1 MWLGICESTWLL
13 SPQRHP
19 QETLGKGGDSTLPLL
34 PFGLCLN
41 ISGNLGLLEPPH
53 HLNHIL
59 NHPRSKAQCFGT
71 FPGIRNGYSGSDTA
85 AELNS
90 FGKAALGR
98 LRVLGFPGLCAN
110 ETVPPGRKPEG
121 DGKQGMWGWISVL
134 PFVCAC
140 THLLWGTTPKSLG
153 LLGSGHGGSSGE
165 DVKVNFTMCTGRGP
179 LASLSLNSHEITV
192 AIAKISKT

>member
-1 MWLGICESTWLL
+1 MVGLFSYVIGFCPPIATPSFFKWKSLTNRCTEQMWLGICESTWLL

-121 DGKQGMWGWISVL
+121 DGKQGMWG
-134 PFVCAC
+134 
-140 THLLWGTTPKSLG
+140 
-153 LLGSGHGGSSGE
+153 
-165 DVKVNFTMCTGRGP
+165 
-179 LASLSLNSHEITV
+179 
-192 AIAKISKT
+192 